1 MPATQSFENFAAFW
15 LSMALCD
22 PQSFPKGACSPD
34 SDQNVPATAGSA
46 LLELQFYP
54 PGFYP
59 LISHISCDAMH
70 WCAALNI
77 DSLAVTSNGQVNPNC
92 AEPVNF
98 AFIEKN
104 GIPTGPPRP
113 ATATPLTLTPNAQTL
128 LMSQGD
134 RVRLTIK
141 DTSDGLLTRIE
152 DLTTGQT
159 GFVVASSA
167 NEFQNADP
175 DSCAPSSFGFHP
187 EYDTA
192 KFGNFVP

>member
-1 MPATQSFENFAAFW
+1 M
-15 LSMALCD
+15 
-22 PQSFPKGACSPD
+22 
-34 SDQNVPATAGSA
+34 
-46 LLELQFYP
+46 
-54 PGFYP
+54 
-59 LISHISCDAMH
+59 
-70 WCAALNI
+70 
-77 DSLAVTSNGQVNPNC
+77 NPNC

-134 RVRLTIK
+134 RVRVTIK

-167 NEFQNADP
+167 NGFQNTDP